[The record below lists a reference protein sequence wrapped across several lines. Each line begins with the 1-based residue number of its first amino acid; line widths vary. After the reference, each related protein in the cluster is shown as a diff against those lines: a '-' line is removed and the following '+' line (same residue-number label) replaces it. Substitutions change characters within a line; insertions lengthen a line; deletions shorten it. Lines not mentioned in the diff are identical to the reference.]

1 MRTFHIATPLYNFCR
16 ITQIA
21 TGRNF
26 KIIPDS

>member
-1 MRTFHIATPLYNFCR
+1 MGTFHIATRLYDICR
-16 ITQIA
+16 TTQIA